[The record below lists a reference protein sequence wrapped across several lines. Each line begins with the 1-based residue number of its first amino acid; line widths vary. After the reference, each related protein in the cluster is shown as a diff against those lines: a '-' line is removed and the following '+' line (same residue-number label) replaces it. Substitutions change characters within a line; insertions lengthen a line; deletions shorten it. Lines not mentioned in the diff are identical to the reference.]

1 MPVLLVL
8 REAGY
13 MEVSEK
19 IERLKQ
25 LQRRCEYEQAMWKN
39 DLIEVGAFTYGRP
52 IVLQWDKKTR
62 LKVGKFCSIAANV
75 QIYLGGEHHTDW
87 LTTYPFDVLLGE
99 AETPSKGDVTIGN
112 DVWIGNNVQILSGVT
127 IGDGAVIGAGS
138 VVARNVMSYA
148 VVAGN
153 PLHLLK
159 MRECWPDGVGFR
171 WWDWPIEKI
180 AEALPL
186 LMANDADALVD
197 QMEIERLKT
206 PTAGDNHIPLR
217 W

>member
-1 MPVLLVL
+1 VLELTTEDRL
-8 REAGY
+8 AKLKEWRE
-13 MEVSEK
+13 MCQ
-19 IERLKQ
+19 IQ
-25 LQRRCEYEQAMWKN
+25 QAMYT
-39 DLIEVGAFTYGRP
+39 DDQIEVGEFTYGSP
-52 IVLQWDKKTR
+52 IIRKWDKTTK
-62 LKVGKFCSIAANV
+62 LKIGKFCSIAANV

-87 LTTYPFDVLLGE
+87 ITTYPFDVLLGE

-186 LMANDADALVD
+186 LMAKDADALVEFD
-197 QMEIERLKT
+197 RGVEVCIEQDTIL
-206 PTAGDNHIPLR
+206 
-217 W
+217 